1 MRDIFKAE
9 FSLWIQTKVR
19 LEFHHFSAHPASNGL
34 NFRGFAM
41 TCIADHGPVEALKF
55 REPSLWHKLSLVFR
69 RRARQ
74 RLPRLDPKE
83 LSDHMKR
90 DLGFLEGRGC

>member
-1 MRDIFKAE
+1 M
-9 FSLWIQTKVR
+9 QMKVR
-19 LEFHHFSAHPASNGL
+19 LEFHHFSAHSASNGL

-74 RLPRLDPKE
+74 RLPRLDPQE